1 MKRRLVKQGAAT
13 MMISLP
19 SKWVKEN
26 KLEKGDEVELAES
39 KDKVIIAL
47 SDSVNES
54 QSTEITLTSSQE
66 SSIRTILTN
75 IYRQGYDSVKIN
87 FKDEEA
93 LKIVE
98 TTISSQLLGFEVIKK
113 TKDFCLVEN
122 ITEPSKEHFENI
134 FSKLLMN
141 IDELFNLTY
150 SALTGEKFDDF
161 KSTEE
166 KIKQFDNFC
175 RRIISKEEIPREDLL
190 IAFHQELIHAQ
201 RNIYYLLMFMSKNKI
216 KVGKTELDL
225 FSDCKKM
232 FSLLKEAHA
241 TKKLEVIEKMHELEG
256 ESYKKAYSFMLKPTS
271 NSVVVHH
278 LINASRGFY
287 LASSPLGIFAL

>member
-1 MKRRLVKQGAAT
+1 MKRKLVKQGAAT

-19 SKWVKEN
+19 SKWIKEN
-26 KLEKGDEVELAES
+26 KLEKGSEVDLIEA
-39 KDKVIIAL
+39 KDKVIISL
-47 SDSVNES
+47 SASENKTK
-54 QSTEITLTSSQE
+54 STEVTLTSSQE

-75 IYRQGYDSVKIN
+75 IYRQGYDSVKVN
-87 FKDEEA
+87 FKDEET
-93 LKIVE
+93 LK
-98 TTISSQLLGFEVIKK
+98 TIESTVASQLLGFEVIKK
-113 TKDFCLVEN
+113 TKEFCSVEN
-122 ITEPSKEHFENI
+122 ITEPSKDHFDNI

-141 IDELFNLTY
+141 IDELFDLTNN
-150 SALTGEKFDDF
+150 ALTGKKFDEF
-161 KSTEE
+161 KLTEE

-175 RRIISKEEIPREDLL
+175 RRIISKQEIPREDLL
-190 IAFHQELIHAQ
+190 LAFHQELIHAQ
-201 RNIYYLLMFMSKNKI
+201 RNIYYLLMFISKNKI
-216 KVGKTELDL
+216 KVGKTELEL

-232 FSLLKEAHA
+232 FGLLKEAHA